1 MKSSETREKFLKYF
15 QSKGHQLVP
24 SSSLVPQDDPSL
36 LFTNAGMNQFK
47 KVFLGLEKRDYM
59 RAVSA
64 QKCMRAGGKHND
76 LENVGLTARHHTFFE
91 MLGNFSFGDYFK
103 KEAVAYGWE
112 FFTSA
117 KNGLGLPKDRI
128 YITIYEKDEE
138 SYQIWKLVDS
148 GLKDKIYRFGEK
160 DNFWSMGETGPCGP
174 CSELIF
180 DRGKQFSCGKPTCGV
195 GCDCDRFIELWNL
208 VFMQFNRN
216 EAGKMESLPAPS
228 VDTGL
233 GLERVCAVLQNV
245 GSNYETDLF
254 LPIIS
259 KIEKLSKKKY
269 STGESGVSFR
279 VIADHIRALTFCIAD
294 GVIPSNEG
302 RGYVVRRILRRAARH
317 GKLLNLSSPFLYQL
331 TEVVVDIMGKQY
343 PEIKPKKS
351 QVDLVIKSEEESFEK
366 TLDKGL
372 ELFEKVARQVI
383 KQGKKVIPG
392 EEVFK
397 LHDTYGFPPD
407 LTQVMAKEKSLEIDW
422 EGFEKELNT
431 QRVRSQKAS
440 KFDALPKTSGLGSK
454 VKKVE
459 FVGYDNLETDTTV
472 EEIWDSPSGKKFLI
486 LQKTPFYAESGGQVG
501 DTGKIAQ
508 EQLNLQVLDTQKENE
523 IILHLIESNNSK
535 LDKKIKGL
543 GVSAQVD
550 KARRKAIM
558 KNHTATHLLHKA
570 LRELLG
576 EHVHQAG
583 SLVAPDRLRFDF
595 SHFKE
600 LTDEELSKLEFDI
613 NQRIWENLEVLSI
626 FDVPSKEALAMG
638 AMALFGEKYGDKVR
652 VIKIGDY
659 SLELCG
665 GTHTKTTGEIGI
677 FRIVSETG
685 VASGVRRIEAI
696 TGEKA
701 YKLMQEERNKLL
713 QGANLLKTDL
723 DKYLNRLEHLLE
735 EKKRIENKLK
745 ELEGDRASGLAE
757 KLFQETQ
764 EIKGVKYLA
773 VNLGQIESKEQLLN
787 LADSFRK
794 IPEFEISYFIGTFV
808 AQINHNFMIL
818 TFSSNAAVKDKNLK
832 ADQILKELAALA
844 GGSGGGKPTLAT
856 GGLKEPSKIDKVLES
871 LPVILEKHL
880 KT

>member
-1 MKSSETREKFLKYF
+1 MKSFEIREKFLKYF
-15 QSKGHQLVP
+15 QSRGHMLVP

-47 KVFLGLEKRDYM
+47 KVFLGLEKRDYK

-103 KEAVAYGWE
+103 EEAIAYAWE

-117 KNGLGLPKDRI
+117 KSGLNLPKDKL
-128 YITIYEKDEE
+128 YVSIYEKDEE
-138 SYQIWKLVDS
+138 SKKIWGNIDPI
-148 GLKDKIYRFGEK
+148 LKDRIYPFGEK

-180 DRGKQFSCGKPTCGV
+180 DRGEKYGCGKPTCGV
-195 GCDCDRFIELWNL
+195 GCDCDRYIELWNL
-208 VFMQFNRN
+208 VFMQFNKT
-216 EAGKMESLPAPS
+216 EAGKLEPLPAPS
-228 VDTGL
+228 VDTGM
-233 GLERVCAVLQNV
+233 GFERVCAILQKAD
-245 GSNYETDLF
+245 SNYETDLF

-269 STGESGVSFR
+269 SSGETGISFR

-317 GKLLNLSSPFLYQL
+317 GKLLNLASPFLYQL
-331 TEVVVDIMGKQY
+331 TDIVVEILGKQY
-343 PEIKPKKS
+343 PEIKAKKS
-351 QVDLVIKSEEESFEK
+351 HIDLVIKSEEESFEK
-366 TLDKGL
+366 TLDIGL
-372 ELFEKVARQVI
+372 ELFEKVANQVI
-383 KQGKKVIPG
+383 KKGGKIIPG
-392 EEVFK
+392 QEVFK
-397 LHDTYGFPPD
+397 LYDTYGFPPD
-407 LTQVMAKEKSLEIDW
+407 LTQVMAKEKNLEVDL

-440 KFDALPKTSGLGSK
+440 KFDTLPKMSGLDSK

-459 FVGYDNLETDTTV
+459 FVGYENLETDTTV
-472 EEIWDSPSGKKFLI
+472 EEIWESPSGKTFLI

-508 EQLNLQVLDTQKENE
+508 EKSDFQVLDTQKENE
-523 IILHLIESNNSK
+523 IILHLIQSNNSK
-535 LDKKIKGL
+535 IDKKIKGL
-543 GVSAQVD
+543 EVLAKVD
-550 KARRKAIM
+550 KTRRKTIM

-570 LRELLG
+570 LREILG

-595 SHFKE
+595 THFKE
-600 LTDEELSKLEFDI
+600 LTDEELSNLEFDI
-613 NQRIWENLEVLSI
+613 NQKIWENMEVVSI
-626 FDVPSKEALAMG
+626 FDVPLKEALAMG
-638 AMALFGEKYGDKVR
+638 AMALFGEKYGDRVR

-677 FRIVSETG
+677 FRVVSETG
-685 VASGVRRIEAI
+685 IASGVRRIEAI

-701 YKLMQEERNKLL
+701 YKLMQDERNKLL

-723 DKYLNRLEHLLE
+723 DKYLDRLETLLE
-735 EKKRIENKLK
+735 EKRRIENRLK
-745 ELEGDRASGLAE
+745 ELEGDKASGLAV
-757 KLFQETQ
+757 KLFQEAK
-764 EIKGVKYLA
+764 EIKGVKYIA
-773 VNLGQIESKEQLLN
+773 VNLGPIENKVQLLN

-794 IPEFEISYFIGTFV
+794 IPEFEKSYCVGALV
-808 AQINHNFMIL
+808 GQINSSFTLL
-818 TFSSNAAVKDKNLK
+818 TFSSNAAVKDRDLK
-832 ADQILKELAALA
+832 ADQIVRELAALA
-844 GGSGGGKPTLAT
+844 GGSGGGKPTLAS
-856 GGLKEPSKIDKVLES
+856 GGLKDLGKIDKVLES